1 MAPRS
6 RWRRAQSVQM
16 DVTQAANIEEALN
29 QAEAGFGPIHGVVNN
44 AGVTATRPAL
54 EQDDWF
60 ICARHIVGMKTN
72 ENRGS

>member
-1 MAPRS
+1 
-6 RWRRAQSVQM
+6 M
-16 DVTQAANIEEALN
+16 DVTQAANIEEALK

-60 ICARHIVGMKTN
+60 ICAAYRWDEDKREPRQLIPCRN
-72 ENRGS
+72 GSLERSRNS